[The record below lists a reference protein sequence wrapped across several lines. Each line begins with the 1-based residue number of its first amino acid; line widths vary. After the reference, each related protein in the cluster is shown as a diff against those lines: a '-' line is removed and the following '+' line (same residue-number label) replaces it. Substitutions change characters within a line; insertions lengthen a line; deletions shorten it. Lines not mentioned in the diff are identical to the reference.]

1 MRKVVCLGPGPVF
14 KGGISNYNVS
24 LAKAIND
31 EPETEVHIISWSEQY
46 PRIIPR
52 KYKDEVSKKKFL
64 DNTSIN
70 IEYLLNFNK
79 VSTWKK
85 TVNRILEIKPQI
97 VIIQWAIA
105 IQGIPLNYIV
115 KKLKRHTEIE
125 VIGDLHFIIQKEGSI
140 LDNFLTKIT
149 LSSIGTYI
157 THSLKTY
164 DELNLLFNKKHK
176 LATKD
181 GEREINKQQVINL
194 FHPVYNLFQFDPK
207 FDQQKFKKELG
218 LKKHVFL
225 FFGFIRKYKGLH
237 NVIPAF
243 HKLEQTRDDVS
254 LLICGEEFWNTVD
267 QRKISVKVKK
277 FIFGIAKKLFLRT
290 NNDESQYRPLD
301 MIEKLGV
308 KNCHVFSDF
317 VPNED
322 VNKYFQV
329 SDAILLFYSYATP
342 SGVESL
348 SYNFRLPVLATKVGH
363 FPETIN
369 DGVDGYLA
377 EKESINSMVD
387 TMIKSIE
394 SPIDKKM
401 IDKKAD
407 KMSWENYA
415 KAILYKYPY
424 SKN

>member
-1 MRKVVCLGPGPVF
+1 M
-14 KGGISNYNVS
+14 
-24 LAKAIND
+24 
-31 EPETEVHIISWSEQY
+31 
-46 PRIIPR
+46 
-52 KYKDEVSKKKFL
+52 
-64 DNTSIN
+64 
-70 IEYLLNFNK
+70 
-79 VSTWKK
+79 
-85 TVNRILEIKPQI
+85 
-97 VIIQWAIA
+97 
-105 IQGIPLNYIV
+105 
-115 KKLKRHTEIE
+115 
-125 VIGDLHFIIQKEGSI
+125 
-140 LDNFLTKIT
+140 
-149 LSSIGTYI
+149 
-157 THSLKTY
+157 
-164 DELNLLFNKKHK
+164 
-176 LATKD
+176 
-181 GEREINKQQVINL
+181 
-194 FHPVYNLFQFDPK
+194 
-207 FDQQKFKKELG
+207 
-218 LKKHVFL
+218 
-225 FFGFIRKYKGLH
+225 
-237 NVIPAF
+237 
-243 HKLEQTRDDVS
+243 
-254 LLICGEEFWNTVD
+254 
-267 QRKISVKVKK
+267 SVKVKK

-308 KNCHVFSDF
+308 QNCHVFSDF
-317 VPNED
+317 IPNED

-387 TMIKSIE
+387 SMIKSIE

>member
-52 KYKDEVSKKKFL
+52 KYKDKVSKKKFL
-64 DNTSIN
+64 KNSSIN

-85 TVNRILEIKPQI
+85 TINRILEIKPQI

-115 KKLKRHTEIE
+115 RKLKRYNDIE

-164 DELNLLFNKKHK
+164 DELNLLFNKKHQ
-176 LATKD
+176 LASKE
-181 GEREINKQQVINL
+181 GEREVNKQQVINL

-207 FDQQKFKKELG
+207 FDKQKFRNELG

-243 HKLEQTRDDVS
+243 HELQKTRDDVS

-267 QRKISVKVKK
+267 QSKISVKIKK
-277 FIFGIAKKLFLRT
+277 FAFGIAKKIFLRT
-290 NNDESQYRPLD
+290 NNDESQYRPLE
-301 MIEKLGV
+301 MIDKLGV

-322 VNKYFQV
+322 VNKYFQA

-377 EKESINSMVD
+377 EEGSIESMVSA
-387 TMIKSIE
+387 MIKSIE
-394 SPIDKKM
+394 HPIDKNM
-401 IDKKAD
+401 IDQKAK
-407 KMSWENYA
+407 KMSWANYA

-424 SKN
+424 KKK

>member
-1 MRKVVCLGPGPVF
+1 MRKVVCLGPGPIF

-24 LAKAIND
+24 LAKAINE
-31 EPETEVHIISWSEQY
+31 EPETEVHIISWTEQY

-52 KYKDEVSKKKFL
+52 KYKDEVSKKNFL
-64 DNTSIN
+64 DDTSIN
-70 IEYLLNFNK
+70 IEYILNFNK
-79 VSTWKK
+79 FSTWKK

-105 IQGIPLNYIV
+105 IQGIPLNYVI
-115 KKLKRHTEIE
+115 KKLKKNSDIEI
-125 VIGDLHFIIQKEGSI
+125 IGDLHFIIQKEGSV

-157 THSLKTY
+157 THSLKTF

-176 LATKD
+176 LAKEN
-181 GEREINKQQVINL
+181 GEREINKQQVLNL
-194 FHPVYNLFQFDPK
+194 FHPVYNLFKVDCNFDK
-207 FDQQKFKKELG
+207 QKFKKKLG

-243 HKLEQTRDDVS
+243 HMLEQKRDDVS

-267 QRKISVKVKK
+267 QRKISVKLKK
-277 FIFGIAKKLFLRT
+277 FIFTIAKKIFLRT
-290 NNDESQYRPLD
+290 KNDESNYRPLD
-301 MIEKLGV
+301 LIDEIGV

-317 VPNED
+317 IPNED

-369 DGVDGYLA
+369 DGIDGFLA
-377 EKESINSMVD
+377 EKDSLQSMLD

-394 SPIDKKM
+394 NPIDKKM
-401 IDKKAD
+401 IDKKAN
-407 KMSWENYA
+407 KMSWKNYA